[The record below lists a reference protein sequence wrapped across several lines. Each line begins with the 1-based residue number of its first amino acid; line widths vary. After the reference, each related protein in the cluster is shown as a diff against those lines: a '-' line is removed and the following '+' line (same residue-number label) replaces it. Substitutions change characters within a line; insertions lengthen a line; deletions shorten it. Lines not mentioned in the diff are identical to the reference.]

1 MPKVIEEI
9 RSKYILQILFKYV
22 PFKRMIKIIQYN
34 KALISKL
41 NYTKKEIKNFLFFKK
56 IIKPVAN
63 CEDYLP
69 IIKRIL
75 IPNDINSNNYIE
87 KLFCTYLNN
96 IKLFIPQINQINGNE
111 IILNNLN
118 SIKISYNH
126 QFIENFY
133 DTSKTLDFKKLFNFC
148 EEYGEKIKEITFM
161 DNNIPDKFEIKEVNY
176 IMKYIITH
184 SNIQKV
190 EDRNT
195 NNKFSFYDKSKFLE
209 LLEFKED
216 IINTKDYKIT
226 KKDKNVIDVIKELK
240 SYSLN
245 FDERNSKVIKPFCQL
260 ILFNGNNLE
269 ELEITKIDSNY
280 SYYFLN
286 SLKNLKK
293 LRALTILSICD
304 NKLFDEISKLT
315 RENSFYKLEMHLK
328 NFEEGLNI
336 INKNLNSLREL
347 TIKIS
352 TKINENITII
362 KIISNIKNLKK
373 LKIIADFPIFDENN
387 IKYLSL
393 NKVEYLE
400 IPLYIKKNKFDFNI
414 FFEKIPNL
422 KYLNFYG
429 INFNN
434 NIKEENIKIIS
445 NLNINNNL
453 KNLKKIKFFNSK
465 KNSSFFIIELI
476 KFLSKTNI
484 KYNIKELK
492 FENCDFDKE
501 TNFYNLI
508 KLISSYKNIKY
519 LIMNNISFE
528 ESEELNYDEINNFE
542 KLEKLYLK
550 CLNYEK
556 SQIKIIYFLYK
567 FAEKSKFLNEIGIS
581 SKGLNPYDI
590 NLIFIIIK
598 NFKVLTK
605 LNLFD
610 NYSKKDYY
618 TNEEECFNDLGIN
631 IGEIINYC
639 MIDLR
644 NINIKKEDNNYP
656 KIFIEEFF
664 HKKKVKNFCNR
675 KENYFCYQNL
685 VYDFQNSKNQ
695 LFLKDEKSSKFLL
708 YKMIDKF
715 QT

>member
-133 DTSKTLDFKKLFNFC
+133 DTSKTLDFKKLFSFC

-226 KKDKNVIDVIKELK
+226 KKDKNVIDVIKEIK

-245 FDERNSKVIKPFCQL
+245 FDERNSKRGGAIRCGQGELIYCNSPYWSKLIMFTSGL
-260 ILFNGNNLE
+260 ILYLLDG
-269 ELEITKIDSNY
+269 
-280 SYYFLN
+280 
-286 SLKNLKK
+286 
-293 LRALTILSICD
+293 
-304 NKLFDEISKLT
+304 IS
-315 RENSFYKLEMHLK
+315 RN
-328 NFEEGLNI
+328 
-336 INKNLNSLREL
+336 REL
-347 TIKIS
+347 
-352 TKINENITII
+352 
-362 KIISNIKNLKK
+362 
-373 LKIIADFPIFDENN
+373 
-387 IKYLSL
+387 
-393 NKVEYLE
+393 
-400 IPLYIKKNKFDFNI
+400 
-414 FFEKIPNL
+414 
-422 KYLNFYG
+422 
-429 INFNN
+429 
-434 NIKEENIKIIS
+434 
-445 NLNINNNL
+445 
-453 KNLKKIKFFNSK
+453 
-465 KNSSFFIIELI
+465 
-476 KFLSKTNI
+476 
-484 KYNIKELK
+484 
-492 FENCDFDKE
+492 
-501 TNFYNLI
+501 
-508 KLISSYKNIKY
+508 
-519 LIMNNISFE
+519 
-528 ESEELNYDEINNFE
+528 
-542 KLEKLYLK
+542 
-550 CLNYEK
+550 
-556 SQIKIIYFLYK
+556 SQIKREVK
-567 FAEKSKFLNEIGIS
+567 FTSL
-581 SKGLNPYDI
+581 LP
-590 NLIFIIIK
+590 
-598 NFKVLTK
+598 
-605 LNLFD
+605 LFVCD
-610 NYSKKDYY
+610 
-618 TNEEECFNDLGIN
+618 
-631 IGEIINYC
+631 
-639 MIDLR
+639 
-644 NINIKKEDNNYP
+644 
-656 KIFIEEFF
+656 
-664 HKKKVKNFCNR
+664 
-675 KENYFCYQNL
+675 
-685 VYDFQNSKNQ
+685 
-695 LFLKDEKSSKFLL
+695 
-708 YKMIDKF
+708 
-715 QT
+715 